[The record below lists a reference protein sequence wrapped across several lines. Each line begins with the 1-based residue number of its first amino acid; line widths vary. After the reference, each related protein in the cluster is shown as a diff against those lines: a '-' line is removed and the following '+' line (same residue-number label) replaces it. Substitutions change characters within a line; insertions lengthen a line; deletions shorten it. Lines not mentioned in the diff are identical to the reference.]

1 VGFPIQIGVQLTPQ
15 HASYGQL
22 RGAAA
27 RAEEAGVDAIFN
39 WDHFQPL
46 GGDPEGAHFECWTML
61 AAWAEQTER
70 VQLGPL
76 VSAIGYRNPDLLADM
91 ARTVDHISGGRL
103 ILGVGAGFKER
114 EYLSYGYDF
123 PNVRE
128 RLDGL
133 EQGLVRIKSRL
144 VQLNPP
150 PVRQIPILVAGG
162 GERRSLRIVAEH
174 ADIWNTFAEGGDFER
189 KSSVLEDHCR
199 AVGRDPR
206 EIQRSVLVAGDPHQ
220 VGEPLRSMG
229 AALFIVLVHAPYDL
243 ETVGRWVAWRDQVNA
258 AVAQ

>member
-1 VGFPIQIGVQLTPQ
+1 MTAPIQIGVQLTPQ

-22 RGAAA
+22 RDAAA

-46 GGDPEGAHFECWTML
+46 GGDPGGAHFECWTTL

-70 VQLGPL
+70 VQIGPL

-91 ARTVDHISGGRL
+91 ARTVDHISGGRM

-123 PNVRE
+123 PSVRE
-128 RLDGL
+128 RLDAL
-133 EQGLVRIKSRL
+133 EQGLGRISSRL
-144 VQLNPP
+144 GQLNPP
-150 PVRQIPILVAGG
+150 PLRRIPILVAGG

-174 ADIWNTFAEGGDFER
+174 ADIWNTFAEGQDFER
-189 KSSVLEDHCR
+189 KSSVLDDHCR
-199 AVGRDPR
+199 AVGRDPAAIR
-206 EIQRSVLVAGDPHQ
+206 RSVLVAGDPRD
-220 VGEPLRSMG
+220 VGEPLRLMG
-229 AALFIVLVHAPYDL
+229 VTLLIVLVHAPYDL
-243 ETVGRWVAWRDQVNA
+243 ETVSRWVGWRDQVNA
-258 AVAQ
+258 AAR